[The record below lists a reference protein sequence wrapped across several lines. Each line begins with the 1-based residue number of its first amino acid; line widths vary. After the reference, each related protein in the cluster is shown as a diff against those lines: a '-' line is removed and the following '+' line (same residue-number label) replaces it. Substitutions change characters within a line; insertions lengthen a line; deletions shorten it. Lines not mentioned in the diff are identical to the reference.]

1 MTASDIF
8 FKVFDLLKSLG
19 RIILSPF
26 NLLRGSDS
34 YKSFNFK
41 LGIIP
46 VVLLIITLMFCI
58 TGFIWDNEP
67 DYFDV
72 HANALE
78 RANGDGSKVV
88 TGYTTSASLVRIMQ
102 TLLNKTGGYLSNDR
116 FPPGVFMDNVPNWEF
131 GALVQVRDM
140 ARALRNDISRSQS
153 QSVEDKDL
161 IIAEPQFNYSNDSW
175 WLPATE
181 TEYRSGLKA
190 MQGYLNRL
198 SEDEGGAQF
207 YARADN
213 LSDWLALV
221 EKRLGSMSQR
231 LSASVGQDRLNTD
244 LSGDSAAQQSTP
256 GLKVLQLKTDWDEID
271 DIFYEARGAAWAL
284 SHLLKSVEIDFEEI
298 LIKKNALVSL
308 RQIIRE
314 LDATQEEV
322 WSPIILNGS
331 GFGFFAN
338 HSLVMAN
345 YISRANAA
353 LIDLRT
359 LLSQG

>member
-1 MTASDIF
+1 MNVS
-8 FKVFDLLKSLG
+8 DLLFRTFGFFQSLG
-19 RIILSPF
+19 RK
-26 NLLRGSDS
+26 LRQSSSSLSDS
-34 YKSFNFK
+34 GAFK
-41 LGIIP
+41 NLGLKFGFIP
-46 VVLLIITLMFCI
+46 ALILLLAVI
-58 TGFIWDNEP
+58 TGVTGYLWDNEP
-67 DYFDV
+67 DDFDV
-72 HANALE
+72 RANALE
-78 RANGDGSKVV
+78 QANGDGSKIV
-88 TGYTTSASLVRIMQ
+88 TGSTTSAALIHIMQ
-102 TLLNKTGGYLSNDR
+102 TMLNKRGGYLSNDR
-116 FPPGVFMDNVPNWEF
+116 FPPGVFMDNIPNWEF

-140 ARALRNDISRSQS
+140 SRALRNDISRSQS

-161 IIAEPQFNYSNDSW
+161 IVAEPQFNYSNDSW

-181 TEYRSGLKA
+181 TEYRTGLKA
-190 MQGYLNRL
+190 MKRYMNRL
-198 SEDEGGAQF
+198 PDNEGSQF

-221 EKRLGSMSQR
+221 EKRLGSLSQR

-244 LSGDSAAQQSTP
+244 LAGDTAAHQSTP
-256 GLKVLQLKTDWDEID
+256 GQTELEIKTDWSEID
-271 DIFYEARGAAWAL
+271 DIFYEARGSAWAL
-284 SHLLKSVEIDFEEI
+284 SHLLKAVEIDFEDI
-298 LIKKNALVSL
+298 LKKKNALVSL

-322 WSPIILNGS
+322 WSPLILNGS